1 MLSPGASVA
10 TAMLFLPGQIWVQGD
25 FRGVKVDGKQGRAA
39 KQGADYLSGLAIPER
54 GLRAV
59 GLLWEQEAALR
70 PAQHP
75 GPAPQTKGHGGGLVR
90 RVPSPQPR
98 HESAGSEGTGL
109 GAAGPS
115 LSAQAA
121 VWGGNSLL
129 PSMLS

>member
-25 FRGVKVDGKQGRAA
+25 FRRVKVDGKQGRAA
-39 KQGADYLSGLAIPER
+39 KQGVDYLSGLAIPER

-75 GPAPQTKGHGGGLVR
+75 GPAPQTKGHGGGV
-90 RVPSPQPR
+90 
-98 HESAGSEGTGL
+98 
-109 GAAGPS
+109 GAACP
-115 LSAQAA
+115 
-121 VWGGNSLL
+121 L
-129 PSMLS
+129 PTAPA